1 MHSGSVSYSPALGF
15 GQACEDRS
23 KEKGFINKRVVE
35 IVDKGIKLENKG
47 SEAYS
52 QNN

>member
-1 MHSGSVSYSPALGF
+1 MRSGNVSCVPALGF

-23 KEKGFINKRVVE
+23 KGKSVVNKRVVE
-35 IVDKGIKLENKG
+35 IVDRGIKLENKE

-52 QNN
+52 PNN

>member
-1 MHSGSVSYSPALGF
+1 MHPGNVRYAPALGF
-15 GQACEDRS
+15 GQACEDRR
-23 KEKGFINKRVVE
+23 KGKGVNNKRVVE
-35 IVDKGIKLENKG
+35 IVDKGIKLENKE